1 MQFSVI
7 IPAYNE
13 EEVIEV
19 CYSEL
24 TKVMQDLEE
33 TYELIFV
40 DDGSHDET
48 VSILRKISQEDKNV
62 RIISFSRNYGHQIAI
77 TAGMD
82 YSKGEAVVIID
93 ADLQDPP
100 SLIPLMV
107 EKWREGFHVVYA
119 KRIKR
124 KGESF
129 FKKVT
134 AKIYYRLLNNLT
146 DIEIP
151 VDTGD
156 FRLVD
161 RRIVNILKE
170 DIREKNRY
178 VRGLISWIG
187 FNQTYIEYERSERL
201 AGETK
206 YPLKKMIKF
215 AVDGLTSFSYK
226 PLKIATK
233 IGFLLS
239 IAAFVHLV
247 YVVIEALF
255 FYRTNP
261 GWASLMSVLLFSQG
275 IILIILGIIGEYISR
290 IFKEAKDRPLY
301 IVQESIGYEPPPE
314 GAS

>member
-13 EEVIEV
+13 EEVINF
-19 CYSEL
+19 CYNEL
-24 TKVMQDLEE
+24 TKTMQSLEE
-33 TYELIFV
+33 SYELIFV
-40 DDGSHDET
+40 DDGSHDKT
-48 VSILRKISQEDKNV
+48 ISILKKLSEEDKHI

-82 YSKGEAVVIID
+82 YSKGDAAIIID

-100 SLIPLMV
+100 SLIPEMIK
-107 EKWREGFHVVYA
+107 KWREGFHVVYA

-124 KGESF
+124 NGESV
-129 FKKVT
+129 FKKIT

-146 DIEIP
+146 NIDIP

-161 RRIVNILKE
+161 RKIVNILKE

-178 VRGLISWIG
+178 IRGLIAWVG
-187 FNQTYIEYERSERL
+187 FNQTYIEYERAERL

-206 YPLKKMIKF
+206 YPLKKMVKF
-215 AVDGLTSFSYK
+215 AIDGLTSFSYK

-233 IGFLLS
+233 IGFALS
-239 IAAFVHLV
+239 ITAFIHLI

-301 IVQESIGYEPPPE
+301 IVQEAIGYDPP
-314 GAS
+314 

>member
-1 MQFSVI
+1 MKYSVV

-13 EEVIEV
+13 EEVLHACHKQLTEV
-19 CYSEL
+19 MKSLGEP
-24 TKVMQDLEE
+24 
-33 TYELIFV
+33 YELIFV
-40 DDGSHDET
+40 DDGSKDKTLQILKEISNEDENIR
-48 VSILRKISQEDKNV
+48 V
-62 RIISFSRNYGHQIAI
+62 ISFSRNYGHQIAI

-82 YSKGEAVVIID
+82 YSKGEAVVVID

-100 SLIPLMV
+100 ALIPKMI
-107 EKWREGFHVVYA
+107 EKWKEGFHVVYA

-134 AKIYYRLLNNLT
+134 AKVYYRLLNSLT
-146 DIEIP
+146 TIDIP

-156 FRLVD
+156 FRLID
-161 RRIVNILKE
+161 RQIADILKN

-178 VRGLISWIG
+178 IRGLVAWIG
-187 FNQTYIEYERSERL
+187 FNQTFIEYERDERL

-215 AVDGLTSFSYK
+215 AIDGLTSFSYK

-233 IGFLLS
+233 IGFIFS
-239 IAAFVHLV
+239 FAAFIHLC

-261 GWASLMSVLLFSQG
+261 GWASLMSVILFSQG
-275 IILIILGIIGEYISR
+275 IILIILGILGEYMGR
-290 IFKEAKDRPLY
+290 IFKEAKDRPIYL
-301 IVQESIGYEPPPE
+301 VQEVLGYKEKE
-314 GAS
+314 T

>member
-1 MQFSVI
+1 MKYSVV

-13 EEVIEV
+13 EEVLYA
-19 CYSEL
+19 CHTALSE
-24 TKVMQDLEE
+24 VMQNLNEQ
-33 TYELIFV
+33 YELIFIN
-40 DDGSHDET
+40 DGSRDKT
-48 VSILRKISQEDKNV
+48 LSILKELSEKDENI

-82 YSKGEAVVIID
+82 YAEGEAIIVID

-100 SLIPLMV
+100 SLIPKML
-107 EKWREGFHVVYA
+107 EKWEEGFHVVYA

-129 FKKVT
+129 FKKIT
-134 AKIYYRLLNNLT
+134 AKMYYRLLDSLT
-146 DIEIP
+146 TIDIP

-156 FRLVD
+156 FRLID
-161 RRIVNILKE
+161 RQIADILKN

-178 VRGLISWIG
+178 IRGLVAWVG
-187 FNQTYIEYERSERL
+187 FNQTFIEYERDERL

-215 AVDGLTSFSYK
+215 AVDGITSFSYK

-233 IGFLLS
+233 IGFLFSL
-239 IAAFVHLV
+239 AAFIHLS
-247 YVVIEALF
+247 YVLIEAIF

-261 GWASLMSVLLFSQG
+261 GWASLMSILLFSQG
-275 IILIILGIIGEYISR
+275 ITLIILGIIGEYISR
-290 IFKEAKDRPLY
+290 IFKEAKDRPIYL
-301 IVQESIGYEPPPE
+301 VQETLGYKVK
-314 GAS
+314 